1 MGKRSDGAEDTR
13 VRLLRCCVPN
23 SGDVCEVEEV
33 TKSYFCKGSP
43 KPPTDC
49 GDFNLG
55 AKGTRSPGGDAGSEQ
70 WDDVD
75 DSQLST
81 YMLAV
86 VCVVAAVVWK
96 SGALWRCITDTL
108 RQWCCKTQ
116 PRDPRGVYHVR
127 QFGGPNPV
135 VPGGNR
141 ERVIHQR
148 NATGINAHNRVHT
161 PRVQSARVQSA
172 HGDSDDL
179 FNW

>member
-1 MGKRSDGAEDTR
+1 MMYSSLHPLSSLVG
-13 VRLLRCCVPN
+13 V
-23 SGDVCEVEEV
+23 
-33 TKSYFCKGSP
+33 
-43 KPPTDC
+43 DC

-108 RQWCCKTQ
+108 RQWV
-116 PRDPRGVYHVR
+116 RGSWLVVLLDPVC
-127 QFGGPNPV
+127 
-135 VPGGNR
+135 
-141 ERVIHQR
+141 
-148 NATGINAHNRVHT
+148 
-161 PRVQSARVQSA
+161 
-172 HGDSDDL
+172 
-179 FNW
+179 